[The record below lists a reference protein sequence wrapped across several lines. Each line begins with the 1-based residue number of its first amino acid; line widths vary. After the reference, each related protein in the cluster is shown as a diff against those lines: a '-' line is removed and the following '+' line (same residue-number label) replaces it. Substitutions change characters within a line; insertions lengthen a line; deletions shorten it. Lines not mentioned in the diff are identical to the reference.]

1 MKTAARLTAF
11 ALLLASAAPLA
22 AQRRA
27 RRLGDPTPGPS
38 VGAHLGY
45 SFDVDE
51 PLLGAQATIPFTP
64 HLGFYPSFDYYFVSN
79 ASLWA
84 LNLDLKFRPPSRY
97 GAFYFGGG
105 VDLMHASANGV
116 GGSTTNLNLLAGLE
130 GHRRRGNPYL
140 EARLILGDGSA
151 FQMALGFSWR

>member
-1 MKTAARLTAF
+1 MSVKTAARLTAF
-11 ALLLASAAPLA
+11 ALLLASAPPLA

-27 RRLGDPTPGPS
+27 RRVGDPTPGPS

-84 LNLDLKFRPPSRY
+84 LNLDLKIRPPSRY
-97 GAFYFGGG
+97 GAF
-105 VDLMHASANGV
+105 
-116 GGSTTNLNLLAGLE
+116 
-130 GHRRRGNPYL
+130 
-140 EARLILGDGSA
+140 
-151 FQMALGFSWR
+151 